1 MNAWC
6 LAPSSPSSHYGK
18 TARCRATNRT
28 AKGSICPA
36 KALPCE
42 VARQRSPGK
51 DSDGNGIIA
60 VRVAN
65 FLVFPLA
72 PKSRGFGAKGNIQ
85 RGDPNS
91 SD

>member
-1 MNAWC
+1 
-6 LAPSSPSSHYGK
+6 LSHG
-18 TARCRATNRT
+18 N
-28 AKGSICPA
+28 
-36 KALPCE
+36 